1 MIIST
6 IYLIAGEL
14 SNADTTAIKGQVY
27 RVPRVGAIAFEV
39 QIGQDTRMILKHKRD
54 ETIDRTD
61 LETAL
66 AKAGNSVRLAV
77 CVLPIAADK

>member
-1 MIIST
+1 MITST

-39 QIGQDTRMILKHKRD
+39 QTGQDTRMILKHKRD

-66 AKAGNSVRLAV
+66 AKAGNFQL
-77 CVLPIAADK
+77 L